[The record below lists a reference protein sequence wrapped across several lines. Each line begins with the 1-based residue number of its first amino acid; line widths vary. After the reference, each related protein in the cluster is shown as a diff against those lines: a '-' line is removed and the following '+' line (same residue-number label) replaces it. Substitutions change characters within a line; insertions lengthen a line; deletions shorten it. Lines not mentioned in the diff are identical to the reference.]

1 MFIHIIFLI
10 EMTPVSFKFTLGK
23 KTIIFYAD
31 LFQKKPHYS
40 ICQAST
46 QKKYIAQNAS
56 CIKVTIIQI
65 EFYNYQSHS
74 LYSFPYAVK
83 RNIFGKLSQTTNYTK
98 RIATWCI
105 KKFKKL

>member
-23 KTIIFYAD
+23 KTIIFHAD

-83 RNIFGKLSQTTNYTK
+83 
-98 RIATWCI
+98 
-105 KKFKKL
+105 KKHFR